1 VTLAAAAAPRPAA
14 IEASGW
20 GWRHAGR
27 SSWALQGIDLHVDPG
42 ERILLLGPSGAGK
55 STLLLGLAGL
65 LSATGGAESEGR
77 LLLDGRPPVE
87 ARDRVA
93 ILFQDPDSQLVMG
106 RAGDDVA
113 FGLEN
118 RCVPN
123 EAIWPRVDAALDAVG
138 FPYGRERPTT
148 HLSGGEQ
155 QRLAIAG
162 MLALRPGLILLDE
175 PTANLDPEGSAL
187 VVDLLRRII
196 ERNAPTMVLVEHQ
209 LEEVLPLVTRVVA
222 LSPNGELMADGDPNW
237 VFSRYAEQLERSGVW
252 LPGHRAP
259 PHPTRSRPPT
269 NTMVFGERVG
279 FSYPD
284 ERLPAVGPVEVQVRS
299 SEALAVVGPNG
310 AGKSTLAL
318 MLAGLLRPT
327 TGEVQSGEALAAGR
341 GHEAIWRWRAR
352 ELTGRIGMVF
362 QEPEDQF
369 LTGRVR
375 DELALGPK
383 LLGLPDVE
391 IRNRVGELLDRLHL
405 AHLAAANPFTL
416 SGGEK
421 RRLSVAT
428 ALATAP
434 SVLILDEPT
443 FGQDSRTWEE
453 LLSLLAA
460 LRDAGRAICFATH
473 DRDFAK
479 ALADRT
485 LHLRLPQGEAV
496 AR

>member
-259 PHPTRSRPPT
+259 PQPTRSRPPT